1 MRTVIRIPV
10 RPPLGRSVH
19 IGRRPGNT
27 LVGLGIL
34 SLAITLATWR
44 EVPSS
49 IVVPAAVTFGS
60 VLVLFG
66 VRRALRDASCRI
78 DTILREEL
86 GSPSVSDRELA
97 KLSSIPR
104 QGSSTVNQRVDLE
117 RREGMIDDHR
127 GGADDACP
135 IARAGLDD
143 AQLRGGQRQ

>member
-10 RPPLGRSVH
+10 RPPLDRPVH
-19 IGRRPGNT
+19 IGRRPSNT

-34 SLAITLATWR
+34 GLATTLATWQ

-49 IVVPAAVTFGS
+49 IVVPAAVASG
-60 VLVLFG
+60 LVLALLG

-78 DTILREEL
+78 DTILCEL
-86 GSPSVSDRELA
+86 RPSSVSDRELA
-97 KLSSIPR
+97 NIYSIPR
-104 QGSSTVNQRVDLE
+104 QGGSTVNQRVDVE
-117 RREGMIDDHR
+117 RREGMVDDHR